1 MTPFPRNAGF
11 TLIEMVMVITI
22 TAILGAVV
30 AVFIVRPIE
39 SYQRL
44 SLRGTLVDAAES
56 SLRRMA
62 GDIRNALPNSV
73 RITNSGSGFA
83 LEMIPILDG
92 AKYNTTGTASAKLV
106 FNGDSDFD
114 LIGTFPNAA
123 TLTTT
128 GIRLVINNLGTTGN
142 DVYADAG
149 GVSSVTGVITSTDT
163 AIAIT
168 TVTGNHHINL
178 SPQYDFKGS
187 SSTNQHLYVVTRPV
201 SYLCDLATGQLTRYA
216 NYPIQAAQPSSVTAL
231 NALATP
237 AQVVG
242 NVSGCS
248 LSTAALDVRN
258 RGVATIALSLSYQG
272 EQITLIQQTGLNNSR

>member
-62 GDIRNALPNSV
+62 GDIRNALPHSV

-83 LEMIPILDG
+83 LEMLPTLDG
-92 AKYNTTGTASAKLV
+92 AKYNTTGTTASEKLV

-114 LIGTFPNAA
+114 LIGTFSNAA

-142 DVYADAG
+142 DVYTDAG
-149 GVSSVTGVITSTDT
+149 GGSGVPGVITSTAT
-163 AIAIT
+163 AITIS
-168 TVTGNHHINL
+168 TVTGNHHVNL

-187 SSTNQHLYVVTRPV
+187 SSTNQRLYVVTTPV
-201 SYLCDLATGQLTRYA
+201 SYLCDPATGLTRYA
-216 NYPIQAAQPSSVTAL
+216 NYPIQAAQPSSAA
-231 NALATP
+231 ALAGATS

-248 LSTAALDVRN
+248 LSTTALDVRN